1 MDTTTQK
8 TVRID
13 GRDIV
18 LKATART
25 PRLYRQLFGRDMI
38 QDMAKLRDAYG
49 RKQAEDVDLSAV
61 DLTMFENLAYT
72 MAKQGDP
79 SIPDSPDDWLEQF
92 NCFSIYEVLPQ
103 LFELWGMNLET
114 QAESKKA
121 LARLTAK

>member
-79 SIPDSPDDWLEQF
+79 SIPDSPDDWLDTF
-92 NCFSIYEVLPQ
+92 GMFSIYEIFPAMMD
-103 LFELWGMNLET
+103 LWRGSMNTLAT
-114 QAESKKA
+114 PKK
-121 LARLTAK
+121 K

>member
-49 RKQAEDVDLSAV
+49 RKQSEDVDLSAV

-79 SIPDSPDDWLEQF
+79 SIPDSPDDWLDTF
-92 NCFSIYEVLPQ
+92 GMFSIYEIFPAMMD
-103 LFELWGMNLET
+103 LWRGSMAT
-114 QAESKKA
+114 VATPKK
-121 LARLTAK
+121 K